1 MNQIMESDPSCS
13 FAFSNSVRR
22 EKGDEGER
30 GGTGFNEQKANRRGG
45 EVKHGVAQKKRNS
58 T

>member
-13 FAFSNSVRR
+13 FAFSNSVRK

-45 EVKHGVAQKKRNS
+45 EVKRGVAQKKAE
-58 T
+58 